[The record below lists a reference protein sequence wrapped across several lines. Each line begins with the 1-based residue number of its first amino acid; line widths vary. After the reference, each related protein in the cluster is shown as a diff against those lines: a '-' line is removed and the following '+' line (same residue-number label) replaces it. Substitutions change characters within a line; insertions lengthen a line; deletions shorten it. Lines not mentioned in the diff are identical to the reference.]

1 MIEQSETGSRELK
14 RSTSRNKT
22 KKKRRQ
28 VSRFQ
33 KEKGVADII
42 QLFKDSEVKANE
54 EKDKKEA
61 LEKEVQQAEEFRRQS
76 LETIGETRKRSG
88 ESDSNSK
95 GKRKKSNDT
104 IEYLKEKS
112 KQEKE
117 LKQQEMVLKKMEIEE
132 RKAESMAFR
141 EMLLQQQQNSA
152 LLMQQQQQVNM
163 ALLQFLAQKKD

>member
-1 MIEQSETGSRELK
+1 MSETFGVRTLQHPKILFAKFTNELWFFSEIIKFSLSQVSLNKNSCIIFSIKQSE
-14 RSTSRNKT
+14 
-22 KKKRRQ
+22 
-28 VSRFQ
+28 
-33 KEKGVADII
+33 
-42 QLFKDSEVKANE
+42 
-54 EKDKKEA
+54 
-61 LEKEVQQAEEFRRQS
+61 S